1 MTTKKLLSLC
11 ILVLMASLTLHAGD
25 RKKRVAV
32 MDFEYGTV
40 KTASDALF
48 GESVDVGRGM
58 SDLLVKQLVNDPQ
71 GTYSVI
77 ERHALD
83 KILAEQ
89 NFSNSNRAN
98 PASAAQIGKLLG
110 VDAIIVGSITQ
121 FGAETKKTG
130 MGGGG
135 GGWGGYGVGGFSH
148 KNTKA
153 VVSVDARMINVDTGE
168 IMVAAEGKGE
178 SSRSSTSLLGG
189 GGNWHGFGGGNA
201 DFGSSNF
208 QQTIIG
214 EAVKQ
219 AMDQL
224 SVGLIAGASKV
235 QMRTIS
241 VQATVAFVDASTVVL
256 NAGAKTGLKAGDQLS
271 VERVTKEIKDP
282 GTGEV
287 LRRLTSPI
295 GTIEVTDVDAVSSV
309 CKIVSGSG
317 FKIGDL
323 AKTVTQ

>member
-1 MTTKKLLSLC
+1 MTMRKVISLC
-11 ILVLMASLTLHAGD
+11 ALLLAASLTLHAAD

-32 MDFEYGTV
+32 LDFEYGTV
-40 KTASDALF
+40 KTSSDALF
-48 GESVDVGRGM
+48 GQSVDVGRGM
-58 SDLLVKQLVNDPQ
+58 TDLLVKQLVNDPQ

-110 VDAIIVGSITQ
+110 VDAIIVGTITE
-121 FGAETKKTG
+121 FGSETKKTG
-130 MGGGG
+130 LGGGG

-148 KNTKA
+148 KNSKA
-153 VVSVDARMINVDTGE
+153 IVSVDAHIINVDTGE

-224 SVGLIAGASKV
+224 SAGLIAGAGKV
-235 QMRTIS
+235 QTRTIL

-256 NAGAKTGLKAGDQLS
+256 NAGSKTGLKTGDQLS
-271 VERVTKEIKDP
+271 VERVTREIKDP
-282 GTGEV
+282 STGEV
-287 LRRLTSPI
+287 LRRMSSSI

-317 FKIGDL
+317 FKVGDL